1 MGTKDNQFL
10 DEESN
15 CLVAGQPDEPVDLS
29 ADQAIIWV
37 ARLRADNVSTS
48 DHREFSTWIT
58 ASQRNKDSFDE
69 VVDLWQDL
77 AVVSHLPIAD
87 MQIFDSQE
95 DPTRQLTGWSLWNWS
110 TSGSRTWRL
119 YAPAFAAL
127 FLAVLVSWYARLSPT
142 EYSTAIGEQK
152 TVTLRDGS
160 MLFLNTNTSV
170 VVKLRDDLR
179 SITLNYG
186 EAFFD
191 VAHDPQRPFE
201 VEACR
206 VTTRAL
212 GTSFN
217 VRCEDDS
224 VAQITVSEGVVRV
237 STSAERVEL
246 AKGQQISY
254 AQTSGL
260 SSQIAINAE
269 DITAWKRQL
278 LIYDGV
284 ALGDIVND
292 MNRYSDQKIIVS
304 DPVLRNLKVVLRT
317 TMKDRITNLRSL
329 EKAFPSLKVI
339 RTSSQTL
346 ELVPTDRP

>member
-119 YAPAFAAL
+119 VAPAFAAL

-160 MLFLNTNTSV
+160 MLFLNTNTNV

-237 STSAERVEL
+237 TTSAERVEL

-254 AQTSGL
+254 TQTSGL

-284 ALGDIVND
+284 PLSDIVND

-317 TMKDRITNLRSL
+317 TMKDRISNLRSL

-346 ELVPTDRP
+346 ELVPTDSP